1 MGDKRGPVLLSFCSF
16 LSLDKVLWGSKMMPA
31 FHTQE
36 KCCTGSNL
44 VLGWQRTLSCQT
56 ACPGRLG
63 STAHCGP
70 WDKLFMLLN
79 LECTHANKAETMT
92 MMVVGTMADGSYLEE
107 LCEDC

>member
-1 MGDKRGPVLLSFCSF
+1 
-16 LSLDKVLWGSKMMPA
+16 MMPA

-36 KCCTGSNL
+36 KNAAL
-44 VLGWQRTLSCQT
+44 VALGFGLAEDTLCVKLP
-56 ACPGRLG
+56 ALRLG

-107 LCEDC
+107 LCED